1 MTRDSR
7 LEDLFTAARMY
18 YDEGQTMETIAG
30 RFGVS
35 RSTVSRMLRDARDAG
50 LVEISLRPPEA
61 QRVED
66 LARRLSRQ
74 YGVQVRVVPASPGD
88 DERDRLHTVATAGG
102 ELLDGMLEPGT
113 TLGVAWGTTMA
124 ALLGAVRSRPVPGL
138 RIVQLNGA
146 INVEGSGLTYIAN
159 VLARAATRW
168 DATVHQFPV
177 PAFFDYPAT
186 REAMWRE
193 RSVQRVL
200 SIQREATVAVFS
212 VGAFDAEVPSHVY
225 THNYLTRDDLRS
237 LRADGAVGDVC
248 TVFLRADGTF
258 RDIAMNQRGSGTA
271 PDRLLRIPRRLLVA
285 SGSRKALPLRAALR
299 AGVATDVVVD
309 EVTAASLL
317 ALR

>member
-1 MTRDSR
+1 MTHDSR
-7 LEDLFTAARMY
+7 LDELYAAARMY
-18 YDEGQTMETIAG
+18 YGDGQTMESIAG
-30 RFGVS
+30 ALDVS
-35 RSTVSRMLRDARDAG
+35 RSTVSRMLRDAREAE
-50 LVEISLRPPEA
+50 LVTISLRPPEA
-61 QRVED
+61 QRVEE
-66 LARRLSRQ
+66 LARRISRQ
-74 YGVQVRVVPASPGD
+74 YGVQVHVVPSVSGD
-88 DERDRLHTVATAGG
+88 DQHERLRTVAEAGG
-102 ELLDGMLEPGT
+102 ALLDDMLEPGT
-113 TLGVAWGTTMA
+113 TLGIAWGTTIA
-124 ALLGAVRSRPVPGL
+124 TLLGTVRSRPVPGL

-146 INVEGSGLTYIAN
+146 INTEGSGLTYIAT

-200 SIQREATVAVFS
+200 ATQREATVAVFS

-225 THNYLTRDDLRS
+225 THNYLTADDLRS

-258 RDIAMNQRGSGTA
+258 RDIAMNHRGSGTA

-309 EVTAASLL
+309 EVTARSLVS
-317 ALR
+317 LR

>member
-1 MTRDSR
+1 MIPDDR
-7 LEDLFTAARMY
+7 LETAFAAARMY
-18 YDEGQTMETIAG
+18 YGEGQTMEAIASSLS
-30 RFGVS
+30 VS
-35 RSTVSRMLRDARDAG
+35 RSTVSRMLRDAREAG
-50 LVEISLRPPEA
+50 LVQISLRPPEA
-61 QRVED
+61 HRVEE
-66 LARRLSRQ
+66 LGRRISRQ
-74 YGVQVRVVPASPGD
+74 YGVQVHVVPMGVGT
-88 DERDRLHTVATAGG
+88 DERERLRTVVESGAA
-102 ELLDGMLEPGT
+102 LLDEMLEPGT

-124 ALLGAVRSRPVPGL
+124 ALLSKVRTRPVPGL

-146 INVEGSGLTYIAN
+146 INVEGSGLTYIAT

-186 REAMWRE
+186 REAMWHE

-200 SIQREATVAVFS
+200 DVQRQATVAVFS

-225 THNYLTRDDLRS
+225 THNYLTADDLHS

-248 TVFLRADGTF
+248 TVFLRADGSY
-258 RDIAMNQRGSGTA
+258 RDISMNARGSGTS
-271 PDRLLRIPRRLLVA
+271 PDQLARIPRRLLVA

-309 EVTAASLL
+309 EVTAAHLL

>member
-1 MTRDSR
+1 MPRESR
-7 LEDLFTAARMY
+7 LDLLYTAARMY
-18 YDEGQTMETIAG
+18 YGDGQTMEAIAG
-30 RFGVS
+30 DLDVS
-35 RSTVSRMLRDARDAG
+35 RSTVSRMLRDARDEG
-50 LVEISLRPPEA
+50 LVQISLRPPEA
-61 QRVED
+61 QRVGE
-66 LARRLSRQ
+66 LAHRIARQ
-74 YGVQVRVVPASPGD
+74 YGVQVHVVPTSSGA
-88 DERDRLHTVATAGG
+88 DERERLSTVAEAGG
-102 ELLDGMLEPGT
+102 DLLDDMLEPGT
-113 TLGVAWGTTMA
+113 TLGIAWGTTMA
-124 ALLGAVRSRPVPGL
+124 ALLGTVRARPVPGL

-146 INVEGSGLTYIAN
+146 INTEGSGLTYIAT

-200 SIQREATVAVFS
+200 ATQREATVAVFS

-225 THNYLTRDDLRS
+225 THNYLTEDDLRS

-248 TVFLRADGTF
+248 TVFLRADGTH
-258 RDIAMNQRGSGTA
+258 REIALNRRGSGIA
-271 PDRLLRIPRRLLVA
+271 PDRLLRIPRRLLVV

-299 AGVATDVVVD
+299 AGLATDVVVD
-309 EVTAASLL
+309 EVTARSLL

>member
-1 MTRDSR
+1 
-7 LEDLFTAARMY
+7 
-18 YDEGQTMETIAG
+18 
-30 RFGVS
+30 
-35 RSTVSRMLRDARDAG
+35 
-50 LVEISLRPPEA
+50 
-61 QRVED
+61 
-66 LARRLSRQ
+66 
-74 YGVQVRVVPASPGD
+74 
-88 DERDRLHTVATAGG
+88 
-102 ELLDGMLEPGT
+102 LLDEMLEPGT
-113 TLGVAWGTTMA
+113 TLGIAWGTTMA
-124 ALLGAVRSRPVPGL
+124 ALLGTVRSRPVPGL

-146 INVEGSGLTYIAN
+146 INTEGSGLTYIAT

-177 PAFFDYPAT
+177 PAFFDFPAT

-200 SIQREATVAVFS
+200 ATQREATVAVFS

-225 THNYLTRDDLRS
+225 THNYLTREDLSS

-258 RDIAMNQRGSGTA
+258 RDIAMNRRGSGTS

-309 EVTAASLL
+309 EVTARSLV

>member
-1 MTRDSR
+1 MSHDSR
-7 LEDLFTAARMY
+7 LQTLYSVARMY
-18 YDEGQTMETIAG
+18 YEEGQTMEAIAG
-30 RFGVS
+30 KLAVS
-35 RSTVSRMLRDARDAG
+35 RSTVSRMLRDARDAE
-50 LVEISLRPPEA
+50 LVRISLRPPEA
-61 QRVED
+61 QRIEE
-66 LARRLSRQ
+66 LGRRIARQ
-74 YGVQVRVVPASPGD
+74 YGVQAHVVPASPGD
-88 DERDRLHTVATAGG
+88 DQRARLRTVAETSG
-102 ELLDGMLEPGT
+102 ELLDEMLEPGS
-113 TLGVAWGTTMA
+113 TLGIAWGTTIA
-124 ALLGAVRSRPVPGL
+124 ELLSTIRSRPVPGL

-146 INVEGSGLTYIAN
+146 INVEGSGLAYISA

-177 PAFFDYPAT
+177 PAFFDFPAT

-200 SIQREATVAVFS
+200 AVQREATVAVFS

-225 THNYLTRDDLRS
+225 THNYLTGADLRS

-248 TVFLRADGTF
+248 TVFLRADGTY
-258 RDIAMNQRGSGTA
+258 RDIAMNQRGSGTP

-299 AGVATDVVVD
+299 AGLATDLVLD
-309 EVTAASLL
+309 EITASSLL

>member
-7 LEDLFTAARMY
+7 LEDLFAAARMY
-18 YDEGQTMETIAG
+18 YVEGQTMETIPG
-30 RFGVS
+30 RFRVS
-35 RSTVSRMLRDARDAG
+35 RSTVSRMLRDARDSG

-66 LARRLSRQ
+66 LARRIARQ
-74 YGVQVRVVPASPGD
+74 YGVQVRVVPAAPGD
-88 DERDRLHTVATAGG
+88 DERERLHTVAAAGG
-102 ELLDGMLEPGT
+102 ELLDEMLEPGT
-113 TLGVAWGTTMA
+113 TLGIAWGTTMA
-124 ALLGAVRSRPVPGL
+124 ALLGTVRSRPVPGL

-248 TVFLRADGTF
+248 TVFLREDGTF

-271 PDRLLRIPRRLLVA
+271 PDRLLRIPHRLLVA

>member
-1 MTRDSR
+1 MTRESR
-7 LEDLFTAARMY
+7 LEGLYAVARMY
-18 YDEGQTMETIAG
+18 YGEERTMESIAG
-30 RFGVS
+30 ELRVS
-35 RSTVSRMLRDARDAG
+35 RSTVSRMLRDAREAE
-50 LVEISLRPPEA
+50 LVTISLRPPEA
-61 QRVED
+61 QRVEE
-66 LARRLSRQ
+66 LARLISRQ
-74 YGVQVRVVPASPGD
+74 YGVQVQVVPAVPGD
-88 DERDRLHTVATAGG
+88 DQRERLRTVTEAGG
-102 ELLDGMLEPGT
+102 ALLDEMLEPGT
-113 TLGVAWGTTMA
+113 TLGIAWGTTMA

-146 INVEGSGLTYIAN
+146 INTEGSGLTYIAT

-200 SIQREATVAVFS
+200 ATQREATVAVFS

-225 THNYLTRDDLRS
+225 THNYLTREDLSS

-248 TVFLRADGTF
+248 TVFLRADGTY

-299 AGVATDVVVD
+299 AGVATDLVVD
-309 EVTAASLL
+309 EVTARSLV

>member
-1 MTRDSR
+1 MRDAR
-7 LEDLFTAARMY
+7 LEGLYAVARMY
-18 YDEGQTMETIAG
+18 YGEGETMESIAG
-30 RFGVS
+30 VLGVS
-35 RSTVSRMLRDARDAG
+35 RSTVSRMLRDAREAG
-50 LVEISLRPPEA
+50 LVTITLRPPEA

-66 LARRLSRQ
+66 LAARISRQ
-74 YGVQVRVVPASPGD
+74 YGVQVRVVPSVPGD
-88 DERDRLHTVATAGG
+88 DERELLRTVAEVGG
-102 ELLDGMLEPGT
+102 ARLDEMLEPGT
-113 TLGVAWGTTMA
+113 TLGIAWGTTMA
-124 ALLGAVRSRPVPGL
+124 ALLATVRARPVPGL

-146 INVEGSGLTYIAN
+146 INVEGSGLAYIAT

-200 SIQREATVAVFS
+200 ATQREATVAVFS

-248 TVFLRADGTF
+248 TVFLRADGTY
-258 RDIAMNQRGSGTA
+258 RDIAMNRRGSGTA
-271 PDRLLRIPRRLLVA
+271 PDRLARIPRRLLIA

>member
-1 MTRDSR
+1 MTPASR

-18 YDEGQTMETIAG
+18 YGQSQTMEAIAG
-30 RFGVS
+30 ELGVS
-35 RSTVSRMLRDARDAG
+35 RSTVSRMLRDAREAG
-50 LVEISLRPPEA
+50 LVQITLRPPEA
-61 QRVED
+61 HRVED
-66 LARRLSRQ
+66 LGRRIARQ
-74 YGVQVRVVPASPGD
+74 YGVKVHVVPDPPEGD
-88 DERDRLHTVATAGG
+88 QRDRLAAVVEEAA
-102 ELLDGMLEPGT
+102 ELLDQMLEPGS
-113 TLGVAWGTTMA
+113 TLGIAWGTTVA
-124 ALLGAVRSRPVPGL
+124 ALLGTVRPRPVPGM

-146 INVEGSGLTYIAN
+146 INVEGSGLTYIAT
-159 VLARAATRW
+159 VLARAAERW

-177 PAFFDYPAT
+177 PAFFDYAAT

-200 SIQREATVAVFS
+200 ETQTQATVAVFS

-225 THNYLTRDDLRS
+225 THNYLTAADLRS

-258 RDIAMNQRGSGTA
+258 RDIAMNARGSGTA
-271 PDRLLRIPRRLLVA
+271 PDRLARIPRRLLVA

-299 AGVATDVVVD
+299 AGVATDLVID
-309 EVTAASLL
+309 AVTATALL